1 MTQDLQ
7 TRLDR
12 LEAHVAEQERVIQ
25 DMSDQM
31 ARQWSTL
38 DAASAKVD
46 RLLDRLRALE
56 GQIEAPDDNAPPPH
70 Y

>member
-31 ARQWSTL
+31 ARQWSTI
-38 DAASAKVD
+38 DAASAKID

-56 GQIEAPDDNAPPPH
+56 GQIEAPDDDAPPPH